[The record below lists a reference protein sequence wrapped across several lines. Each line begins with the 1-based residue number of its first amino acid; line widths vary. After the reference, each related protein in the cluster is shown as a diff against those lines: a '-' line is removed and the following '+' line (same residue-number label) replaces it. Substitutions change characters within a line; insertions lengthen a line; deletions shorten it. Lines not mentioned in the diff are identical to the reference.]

1 MLCRL
6 HSRLGCPGPHNVA
19 MRPVPLLTG
28 AVPTGRLAAQGDRVG
43 LEREVPADARRQGPP
58 ACRRGCDS
66 NRQEVRRRRHR
77 PMHRLCLDASDRRA
91 RSRSMLVWTRPRCAA
106 FVRSVRP
113 PLDGSGACS
122 LGRLRAAAA
131 IAGRLAK
138 PLSLGGGKPGRLRAV
153 LILPARSDSRTGRC
167 AGTAG
172 SHMRPGQPSLSQPT
186 RHATS
191 HPRGDG
197 GTPCQLANY
206 AEQRA
211 AGTESESESL
221 ASGDGPVASGQ
232 G

>member
-91 RSRSMLVWTRPRCAA
+91 PSRSMLVWTRPRCAA
-106 FVRSVRP
+106 FVRSVR

-138 PLSLGGGKPGRLRAV
+138 PLSLGGVKPGRLRAV
-153 LILPARSDSRTGRC
+153 LILPARSGSRTGGR
-167 AGTAG
+167 ARNGRVA
-172 SHMRPGQPSLSQPT
+172 HAPRAALVQPT
-186 RHATS
+186 EAARNLPPEGMVGH
-191 HPRGDG
+191 R
-197 GTPCQLANY
+197 ANY
-206 AEQRA
+206 ANFAEQRA